1 MWNAAEEVAAA
12 LEHALGGLAESVT
25 GAALGWLAVGVLL
38 HLANQVLRGRGWHAV
53 VRAATDET
61 PSLRRRDTI
70 LAWIAGA
77 GASGVASARGGDAVR
92 VLLLRRKVPRDG
104 CPLLA
109 GTLVAESAGEVL
121 IGAPDARRRAR
132 RGRGSRDRR
141 RQHERGARGLLAAGL
156 LLVGGLVL
164 AGRRIPAVRR
174 TCARVNR
181 GCVVLRQPV
190 TYAREVLPWQLASR
204 GCRFASVLCF
214 LAAFGLP
221 ATPVAVLL
229 VVAAQGGGRLLP
241 FAPASVTAGAA
252 MLAAAFEPVTGS
264 TVAAAD
270 VAAFFVGTSTVLTVV
285 GIASALLICSR
296 TVPWPQLT
304 DALRVGRTQPARSG
318 PRRSASTP
326 ERREPAAQVP
336 ANVGRSDGA
345 GALERMAGRSRA
357 VPSAHPRC

>member
-53 VRAATDET
+53 VRAATGET
-61 PSLRRRDTI
+61 ASLRRRDTI

-121 IGAPDARRRAR
+121 IGAMMLAVALAVGVGPAIGGGGMSA
-132 RGRGSRDRR
+132 
-141 RQHERGARGLLAAGL
+141 APWVLAAGL
-156 LLVGGLVL
+156 LFVGGLYL

-174 TCARVNR
+174 TCARVSR

-264 TVAAAD
+264 SVAAAD

-296 TVPWPQLT
+296 SVPWGQLT
-304 DALRVGRTQPARSG
+304 DALRVGRAQPAPVR
-318 PRRSASTP
+318 
-326 ERREPAAQVP
+326 PAPVRLDA
-336 ANVGRSDGA
+336 
-345 GALERMAGRSRA
+345 
-357 VPSAHPRC
+357 

>member
-53 VRAATDET
+53 VRAATGET
-61 PSLRRRDTI
+61 ASLRRRDTI

-121 IGAPDARRRAR
+121 IGAMMLAVALAVGVGPAI
-132 RGRGSRDRR
+132 GGGSMS
-141 RQHERGARGLLAAGL
+141 AAPWVLAAGL
-156 LLVGGLVL
+156 LFVGGLYL

-174 TCARVNR
+174 TCARVSR

-285 GIASALLICSR
+285 GIASAILICSR

-304 DALRVGRTQPARSG
+304 DALR
-318 PRRSASTP
+318 
-326 ERREPAAQVP
+326 
-336 ANVGRSDGA
+336 
-345 GALERMAGRSRA
+345 AGRSQP
-357 VPSAHPRC
+357 VPVRPAGVRLDA

>member
-53 VRAATDET
+53 VRAATGET
-61 PSLRRRDTI
+61 ASLRRRDTI

-121 IGAPDARRRAR
+121 IGAMMLAVALAVGVGPAIGGGGMSA
-132 RGRGSRDRR
+132 
-141 RQHERGARGLLAAGL
+141 APWVLAAGL
-156 LLVGGLVL
+156 LFVGGLYL

-174 TCARVNR
+174 TCARVSR

-296 TVPWPQLT
+296 TVPWSQLT
-304 DALRVGRTQPARSG
+304 DAVRIGRTRPAPVR
-318 PRRSASTP
+318 
-326 ERREPAAQVP
+326 PAPIRLDA
-336 ANVGRSDGA
+336 
-345 GALERMAGRSRA
+345 
-357 VPSAHPRC
+357 

>member
-61 PSLRRRDTI
+61 CTLRPRDTI

-92 VLLLRRKVPRDG
+92 VLLLRRRVPRDG

-121 IGAPDARRRAR
+121 IGAMLLGVALAVGVGPALGGGPDAAPWMLA
-132 RGRGSRDRR
+132 GGLALV
-141 RQHERGARGLLAAGL
+141 GALCLAA
-156 LLVGGLVL
+156 
-164 AGRRIPAVRR
+164 RRIPAVRR
-174 TCARVNR
+174 LGARVSR
-181 GCVVLRQPV
+181 GCVVLRQPA
-190 TYAREVLPWQLASR
+190 TYARRVLPWQLASR

-264 TVAAAD
+264 SVAAAD

-285 GIASALLICSR
+285 GIASAVLICSR
-296 TVPWPQLT
+296 TVPWPQMT
-304 DALRVGRTQPARSG
+304 EALRVGRSRPATVR
-318 PRRSASTP
+318 
-326 ERREPAAQVP
+326 PAPIRLDA
-336 ANVGRSDGA
+336 
-345 GALERMAGRSRA
+345 
-357 VPSAHPRC
+357 